1 MSIKKSEIKIKIE
14 TDENNVPDKMSWTA
28 EDGGVKN
35 QEAKAMLLSLW
46 DPNQKESFRI
56 DLWTKDM
63 PMDEMKTFF
72 YQTLVAMS
80 HTFHSATDDTK
91 MRDTM
96 LDFCEFYAD
105 KMDIK

>member
-1 MSIKKSEIKIKIE
+1 MSNKKSEIKINIE
-14 TDENNVPDKMSWTA
+14 TDENNVPEQMSWTA

-46 DPNQKESFRI
+46 DPNQKERIRI

-80 HTFHSATDDTK
+80 PTFHTATDDTK
-91 MRDTM
+91 MRHTM